1 MNESADMI
9 YPVLAHRMSRVR
21 PSPTAEIS
29 DKVRA
34 LTAAGHSVINLGE
47 GELDFPT
54 PSHIAEAG
62 IQAIKA
68 GETKY
73 TAVPGT
79 ARLKQAII
87 DKFARENG
95 LSYEPGEVIA
105 GAGAKQLIFN
115 ALMATLNPGDEVIVP
130 APYWV
135 SYPDMVSLAEG
146 ECKIVQ
152 CHEADGWKL
161 QPQVLEA
168 AITPR
173 TRWVLLNSPNNP
185 TGAVYSEAEIRS
197 LTDVLLRHE
206 HVLVLADDIYEHT
219 RFGQPFFTPAQVE
232 PRLLSRTLT
241 VNGLS
246 KAFSMTGWRI
256 GYAGGPK
263 WLIDALQ
270 VLQSQSTSNASSI
283 SQAAAVAALD
293 GGTGFIDEWVSRLAA
308 RRDRV
313 LASVGRIAGL
323 ECAMPEGAFY
333 LFVNCQGMYGKI
345 TPEGKPITDDFAF
358 ASYLLDA
365 GKVGTVHGSA
375 FGAPGYLRIAY
386 AVNDEVLA
394 DACQRLEQ
402 VCAQLR

>member
-1 MNESADMI
+1 MNN
-9 YPVLAHRMSRVR
+9 PVLAHRMRRVR

-54 PSHIAEAG
+54 PTHIAQAG
-62 IQAIKA
+62 IDAINA

-79 ARLKQAII
+79 ARLKQSII

-95 LSYEPGEVIA
+95 LSYTACEVIA

-146 ECKIVQ
+146 DCKIIQ

-161 QPQVLEA
+161 QPEALEA

-185 TGAVYSEAEIRS
+185 TGAVYSEEEIRG
-197 LTDVLLRHE
+197 LTNVLLRHE

-232 PRLLSRTLT
+232 PLLLPRTLT

-283 SQAAAVAALD
+283 SQAAAIAALD
-293 GGTGFIDEWVSRLAA
+293 GGTGFINDWISRLAG

-333 LFVNCQGMYGKI
+333 LFVNCQGMYGKKTPDGKLI
-345 TPEGKPITDDFAF
+345 TNDFEF

-365 GKVGTVHGSA
+365 AKVGTVHGSA
-375 FGAPGYLRIAY
+375 FGAAGYLRIAY
-386 AVNDEVLA
+386 AVDDEVLD

-402 VCAQLR
+402 VCAQLS

>member
-1 MNESADMI
+1 MI
-9 YPVLAHRMSRVR
+9 NPVLAHRMSRVR

-54 PSHIAEAG
+54 PPHIAEAG

-95 LSYEPGEVIA
+95 LSYKASEVIA

-161 QPQVLEA
+161 QPQALEA

-185 TGAVYSEAEIRS
+185 TGAVYSEADIRG

-232 PRLLSRTLT
+232 PLLLPRTLT

-283 SQAAAVAALD
+283 SQAAAIAALD
-293 GGTGFIDEWVSRLAA
+293 GGTGFIDEWISRLAA

-333 LFVNCQGMYGKI
+333 LFVNCQGMYGKK
-345 TPEGKPITDDFAF
+345 TPEGKAITDDFAF

-365 GKVGTVHGSA
+365 AKVGTVHGSA

-402 VCAQLR
+402 ACAQLS

>member
-1 MNESADMI
+1 MSN
-9 YPVLAHRMSRVR
+9 PVLAHRMSRVR

-54 PSHIAEAG
+54 PPHIAEAG

-95 LSYEPGEVIA
+95 LSYKASEVIA

-161 QPQVLEA
+161 QPQALEA

-185 TGAVYSEAEIRS
+185 TGAVYSEAEIRG

-232 PRLLSRTLT
+232 PLLLPRTLT

-283 SQAAAVAALD
+283 SQAAAIAALD
-293 GGTGFIDEWVSRLAA
+293 GGTGFIDEWISRLAA

-333 LFVNCQGMYGKI
+333 LFVNCQGMYGKKS
-345 TPEGKPITDDFAF
+345 PEGKAITDDFAF

-365 GKVGTVHGSA
+365 AKVGTVHGSA

-402 VCAQLR
+402 ACAQLS

>member
-1 MNESADMI
+1 MFNPI
-9 YPVLAHRMSRVR
+9 LAQRMRRVR

-54 PSHIAEAG
+54 PAHIAQAG
-62 IQAIKA
+62 IDAINA

-79 ARLKQAII
+79 AQLKQAII
-87 DKFARENG
+87 DKFRRENG
-95 LSYEPGEVIA
+95 LTYSAAQVIA

-115 ALMATLNPGDEVIVP
+115 ALMATLNAGDEVIIP

-135 SYPDMVSLAEG
+135 SYPDMVALAEG
-146 ECKIVQ
+146 ESKFVQ

-161 QPQVLEA
+161 QPQSLEA

-185 TGAVYSEAEIRS
+185 TGAVYSEAEIKA

-206 HVLVLADDIYEHT
+206 HVLILADDIYEHT

-232 PRLLSRTLT
+232 PRLLPRTLT

-256 GYAGGPK
+256 GYAGGPQ

-283 SQAAAVAALD
+283 SQAAAIAALE
-293 GGTGFIDEWVSRLAA
+293 GGTTFIDGWIDRLAV

-313 LASVGRIAGL
+313 LASIQRIAGL

-333 LFVNCQGMYGKI
+333 LFVNCQGMYGKQ
-345 TPEGKPITDDFAF
+345 TPEGSTLTNDFDF
-358 ASYLLDA
+358 ASYLLEA
-365 GKVGTVHGSA
+365 AKVGTVHGSA

-386 AVNDEVLA
+386 AVDDKILD
-394 DACQRLEQ
+394 DACQRIEQ
-402 VCAQLR
+402 VCAQLS

>member
-1 MNESADMI
+1 MLKPI
-9 YPVLAHRMSRVR
+9 LAQRMRRVR

-29 DKVRA
+29 DKVRT
-34 LTAAGHSVINLGE
+34 LMAAGHSVINLGE

-54 PSHIAEAG
+54 PAHIAQAG
-62 IQAIKA
+62 IDAINA

-73 TAVPGT
+73 TAVPGS

-87 DKFARENG
+87 DKFSRENG
-95 LSYEPGEVIA
+95 LAYSAGEVIA

-115 ALMATLNPGDEVIVP
+115 ALMATLNVGDEVIVP

-146 ECKIVQ
+146 ETRIVQ
-152 CHEADGWKL
+152 CHEADDWKL
-161 QPQVLEA
+161 QPQALEA

-185 TGAVYSEAEIRS
+185 TGAVYSEDEIRA

-219 RFGQPFFTPAQVE
+219 RFGQPFFTPAHVE
-232 PRLLSRTLT
+232 PLLLPRTLT

-270 VLQSQSTSNASSI
+270 VLQSQSTSNPSSI
-283 SQAAAVAALD
+283 SQAAAIAALD
-293 GGTGFIDEWVSRLAA
+293 GGTAFINDWIGRLAE

-313 LASVGRIAGL
+313 LASIRRIAGL
-323 ECAMPEGAFY
+323 ECAMPQGAFY
-333 LFVNCQGMYGKI
+333 LFVNCQGMYGKQS
-345 TPEGKPITDDFAF
+345 TDGKLIADDFDF
-358 ASYLLDA
+358 ASYLLEA
-365 GKVGTVHGSA
+365 AKVGTVHGSA

-386 AVNDEVLA
+386 AVDDKALD

-402 VCAQLR
+402 ACAQLK